1 MNITDHDIKFS
12 APQPITTGMRGIKY
26 PYRLTLLAGAA
37 ALGLALGFTPDLLQD
52 ASAAP
57 QSSGLPFALSASQTG
72 AIRSDGMTTSMLQSA
87 ERWISVDIKPGDK
100 LANVFKKLGLDARQL
115 DKVMGLGG
123 EAAKLARLYPG
134 KTLKI
139 KMGAEG
145 RLQELLY
152 NITPTRTL
160 HIMGSNITGT
170 PASFLAN
177 TVEHP
182 LERRIARVAATIESS
197 LYLAGQ
203 KAGLPD
209 TLTMEL
215 ANIFGWDIDFAADVQ
230 RGDNFTVL
238 YEEFYA
244 QGEKVREGDI
254 LAAEFTNGDQTLRA
268 IRFNDG
274 KGHANYYT
282 PEGMGMRKAFLRTP
296 VEFSRISSGFSL
308 GRMHPILN
316 RIRSHKGVDYAA
328 PTGTPVKAAGD
339 GIVSFAGNKSGYGKT
354 VILQHG
360 QEYSTLYAHLSRYP
374 EGLNEGNHVE
384 QGQIIG
390 YVGRSGLATGPHL
403 HYEFRVNDQYRNPL
417 TVKLAQAEPI
427 PSQEKSEF
435 TRQAKELLDQL
446 TSLKHTL
453 TASTP

>member
-1 MNITDHDIKFS
+1 MNLIKS
-12 APQPITTGMRGIKY
+12 SVPPMAKGLHHTAHA
-26 PYRLTLLAGAA
+26 YRLTLLAGMV
-37 ALGLALGFTPDLLQD
+37 ALGLVFGFTPRLLQD
-52 ASAAP
+52 APVTGQSSILPFTLSAA
-57 QSSGLPFALSASQTG
+57 QAAV
-72 AIRSDGMTTSMLQSA
+72 IRSDNAATAMMQSA
-87 ERWISVDIKPGDK
+87 ERWISVEIQPGDK
-100 LANVFKKLGLDARQL
+100 LAQVFKQAGLNVQQL
-115 DKVMGLGG
+115 NKVLALGG

-160 HIMGSNITGT
+160 HIMEQGGAAN
-170 PASFLAN
+170 FMAN

-182 LERRIARVAATIESS
+182 LERRIARAAGTIRSS

-215 ANIFGWDIDFAADVQ
+215 ANIFGWDIDFATDVQ

-244 QGEKVREGDI
+244 QGEKVRAGEI
-254 LAAEFTNGDQTLRA
+254 LAAEFTNGDKTLQA

-274 KGHANYYT
+274 KGHASYYT
-282 PEGMGMRKAFLRTP
+282 PDGMGMRKAFLRTP

-308 GRMHPILN
+308 GRRHPLLN
-316 RIRSHKGVDYAA
+316 HIRSHKGVDYAA

-339 GIVSFAGNKSGYGKT
+339 GTVSFAGNKSGYGKT

-360 QEYSTLYAHLSRYP
+360 RQYSTLYAHLSRYP
-374 EGLNEGNHVE
+374 KGLNEGDRVG
-384 QGQIIG
+384 QGQVIG
-390 YVGRSGLATGPHL
+390 YVGQSGLATGPHL
-403 HYEFRVNDQYRNPL
+403 HYEFRVNDQHRNPL
-417 TVKLAQAEPI
+417 TLKLTQAEPI

-435 TRQAKELLDQL
+435 TREAKALMDQL
-446 TSLKHTL
+446 TAFKHTL
-453 TASTP
+453 TARTP

>member
-1 MNITDHDIKFS
+1 MNLIKSS
-12 APQPITTGMRGIKY
+12 APPPTAKGLRNIAY
-26 PYRLTLLAGAA
+26 SYRSTLLAGMV
-37 ALGLALGFTPDLLQD
+37 ALGLVFGLTPGLLED
-52 ASAAP
+52 APVNISAA
-57 QSSGLPFALSASQTG
+57 QAAV
-72 AIRSDGMTTSMLQSA
+72 IRSDTVATAMMQSA
-87 ERWISVDIKPGDK
+87 ERWISVKIQPGDK
-100 LANVFKKLGLDARQL
+100 LAQVFKQAGLDVQQL
-115 DKVMGLGG
+115 EKVLALGG

-160 HIMGSNITGT
+160 HITEQGGAAHFM
-170 PASFLAN
+170 AN

-182 LERRIARVAATIESS
+182 LERRIARAAGTISSS

-209 TLTMEL
+209 AVTMEL
-215 ANIFGWDIDFAADVQ
+215 SNIFGWDIDFATDVQ

-244 QGEKVREGDI
+244 QGEKVRAGEI
-254 LAAEFTNGDQTLRA
+254 LAAEFTNGDKTLQA
-268 IRFNDG
+268 IRFNDD

-282 PEGMGMRKAFLRTP
+282 PDGMGMRKAFLRTP
-296 VEFSRISSGFSL
+296 VEFTRVSSGFSL
-308 GRMHPILN
+308 GRRHPILN

-328 PTGTPVKAAGD
+328 PTGTPVKAVGD
-339 GIVSFAGNKSGYGKT
+339 GTVSFAGNKSGYGKT

-360 QEYSTLYAHLSRYP
+360 KQYSTLYAHLSRYSK
-374 EGLNEGNHVE
+374 GLNEGDRVA
-384 QGQIIG
+384 QGQVIG
-390 YVGRSGLATGPHL
+390 YVGQSGLATGPHL
-403 HYEFRVNDQYRNPL
+403 HYEFRVNDQHRNPL
-417 TVKLAQAEPI
+417 TLKLTQAEPI

-435 TRQAKELLDQL
+435 AREAKTLMDQL
-446 TSLKHTL
+446 TAFKRTL
-453 TASTP
+453 AARVP

>member
-1 MNITDHDIKFS
+1 MNLIKSS
-12 APQPITTGMRGIKY
+12 APQPIARGLHNIAY
-26 PYRLTLLAGAA
+26 SYRSTLLAGVIV
-37 ALGLALGFTPDLLQD
+37 LGLAFGFTPGLLQD
-52 ASAAP
+52 AP
-57 QSSGLPFALSASQTG
+57 VTGQSSILPFALSTAQAADIHPDNVAT
-72 AIRSDGMTTSMLQSA
+72 AMMQSA
-87 ERWISVDIKPGDK
+87 ERWTSVKIQPGDK
-100 LANVFKKLGLDARQL
+100 LAQVFKQAGLDTQQL
-115 DKVMGLGG
+115 NKVLALGG

-160 HIMGSNITGT
+160 HIKEQGNA
-170 PASFLAN
+170 ASLMAN
-177 TVEHP
+177 MVEHP
-182 LERRIARVAATIESS
+182 LERRIARAAGTISSS

-209 TLTMEL
+209 TLTMEI
-215 ANIFGWDIDFAADVQ
+215 ANIFGWDIDFTTDVQ

-244 QGEKVREGDI
+244 QGEKVREGEI
-254 LAAEFTNGDQTLRA
+254 LAAEFTTGDKTLQA

-274 KGHANYYT
+274 KGHASYYT
-282 PEGMGMRKAFLRTP
+282 PDGMGMRKAFLRTP

-308 GRMHPILN
+308 GRRHPVLN
-316 RIRSHKGVDYAA
+316 RLRSHKGVDYAA

-339 GIVSFAGNKSGYGKT
+339 GTVSFAGNKGGYGRT

-360 QEYSTLYAHLSRYP
+360 KQYSTLYAHLSRYP
-374 EGLNEGNHVE
+374 EGLNKGDRVE
-384 QGQIIG
+384 QGQVIG
-390 YVGRSGLATGPHL
+390 YVGQSGLATGPHL

-417 TVKLAQAEPI
+417 TIKLTQAEPI
-427 PSQEKSEF
+427 PSQEKSAF
-435 TRQAKELLDQL
+435 TREAKTLMDQL
-446 TSLKHTL
+446 TAFKRTL
-453 TASTP
+453 TARTP